1 MAQAFDFTRLR
12 RLTMIHAVVQIFLLI
27 LLAGSAYVFLAKAP
41 SASVLGSIVRV
52 VVIQLALFYPIYKFA
67 GADAEREVA
76 SSAPGL
82 TADEQNALRRKRVF
96 SDIVKGAIFIFF
108 VVFALRA
115 PGAAPVQFMILSL
128 FLLSYLCYF
137 QCFNQVAKRLM
148 KQKS

>member
-12 RLTMIHAVVQIFLLI
+12 RLTVIHAVVQLFLLI
-27 LLAGSAYVFLAKAP
+27 LLAGSAYLFLIRVP

-52 VVIQLALFYPIYKFA
+52 VVIQLALFYPIYRFA
-67 GADAEREVA
+67 TSDAEREVA
-76 SSAPGL
+76 SAASTL

-108 VVFALRA
+108 VVFTLRA

-137 QCFNQVAKRLM
+137 QCFNHAAKRLM
-148 KQKS
+148 KEKG